1 MTSTDEKALIQRVA
15 TGDRAA
21 MGQLLQTHEKRLYNV
36 CLRMV
41 NNRDDAAE
49 LTQDAMVKIVQHL
62 ENFRGEAQ
70 LTTWMTRI
78 AMNLSISFLRKR
90 RLRTTTSIDA
100 ASGASEDDGRGAL
113 ASRLADP
120 REPGPA
126 QSVQTSEM
134 LDRLHEAIG
143 ELDEDQ
149 RAVLVLRDI
158 DQMDYQQIAQ
168 TLELPVGTV
177 KSRLFRARLAF
188 RERMNFATHA
198 VDKT

>member
-113 ASRLADP
+113 ASRLADS

-158 DQMDYQQIAQ
+158 DQIDYQQIAQ

-177 KSRLFRARLAF
+177 KSRLFRARLAL